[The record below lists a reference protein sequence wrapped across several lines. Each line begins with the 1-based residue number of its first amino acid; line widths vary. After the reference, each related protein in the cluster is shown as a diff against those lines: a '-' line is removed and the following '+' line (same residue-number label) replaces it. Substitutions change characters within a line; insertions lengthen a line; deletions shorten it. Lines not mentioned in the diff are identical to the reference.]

1 MLKKINYNESKKL
14 YILVK
19 NDTELVFF
27 CHTLSVSEKLTTS
40 WRSCFKKAV
49 SVLALMKYPSVTK

>member
-27 CHTLSVSEKLTTS
+27 CHTLSVSQWKINDKLTVM
-40 WRSCFKKAV
+40 F
-49 SVLALMKYPSVTK
+49 